1 MTGYPTYSWPS
12 RPLQPPTV
20 TIVADGTFKQPQ
32 PKERPSMIAN
42 HMAGLRTDDEFY
54 GYLHE
59 NKANTAVVQFGA
71 SWCTKCAEFFPTW
84 YKLSKEFSQLKY
96 AVAQVDTLKD
106 AVAGVR
112 YSPTFHF
119 YRNGKLVDR
128 VLGKEQQRL
137 ADHLWLH
144 SDSD

>member
-1 MTGYPTYSWPS
+1 MAGSLPFSWPS
-12 RPLQPPTV
+12 RTLQPPTL
-20 TIVADGTFKQPQ
+20 TMDADGVFKQPQ
-32 PKERPSMIAN
+32 PKPKPSMIAQ
-42 HMAGLRTDDEFY
+42 HMAGLRTDEEFY

-59 NKANTAVVQFGA
+59 NKAHTAVVQFGA

-84 YKLSKEFSQLKY
+84 YKLSKEYTQLKY
-96 AVAQVDTLKD
+96 AVAQVDTLKE
-106 AVAGVR
+106 AVKGVK

-128 VLGKEQQRL
+128 VLGKEPQRL

-144 SDSD
+144 SD